1 MEQFKEIIETLNSSK
16 FFLFLLILIVG
27 IVAVRII
34 QIFLKKLILK
44 TKLDHTVKS
53 FLYSLIRVVM
63 YFIVVIVALSTVGV
77 DVTSMVTAM
86 GAALLAAC
94 LSLQNTLSNFVS
106 GIILLV
112 SKPFTAGDLIEFEGY
127 EGYVDNIRIFY
138 TSIHT
143 FDNKIVRIPNFK
155 LTSNNVANCSV
166 GENRR
171 VTVKTTV
178 SYDDNITKVKSV
190 IFDVIAKNELIIP
203 EPESKVYVSNHLDS
217 GVEIT
222 IFVWTK
228 QENYY
233 PVLFYMEEHVK
244 LAFDENGIT
253 IPYPHV
259 VVKN

>member
-1 MEQFKEIIETLNSSK
+1 MEQFKKIIETLNASK
-16 FFLFLLILIVG
+16 FLVFLLILVVG
-27 IVAVRII
+27 IVAVRIL

-44 TKLDHTVKS
+44 TKLDHTVKT
-53 FLYSLIRVVM
+53 FLFSLLRVCM

-77 DVTSMVTAM
+77 DVSSIVTAL
-86 GAALLAAC
+86 GAAVLAAC

-138 TSIHT
+138 TTIHT
-143 FDNKIVRIPNFK
+143 FENKIVRIPNFK
-155 LTSNNVANCSV
+155 LTSNNVVNCSA

-178 SYDDNITKVKSV
+178 SYDDSITKVKSV
-190 IFDVIAKNELIIP
+190 IFDVIAKNDLIIP

-217 GVEIT
+217 GMEIT
-222 IFVWTK
+222 IFVWAK

-233 PVLFYMEEHVK
+233 PVLFYMEEQVK